1 MTFGATNVTSI
12 TVQWGEIPC
21 SERNGEITGYTVQ
34 YNSTQP
40 AHNNTVTV
48 SGADTR
54 TLVVGDLLPHTNY
67 TFSVRAQGANVSSST
82 SGIMSTAIPTG

>member
-1 MTFGATNVTSI
+1 MTFGATNLTSI

-21 SERNGEITGYTVQ
+21 SERNGEITGYIVQ

-54 TLVVGDLLPHTNY
+54 TLVVGDLLPRTSY
-67 TFSVRAQGANVSSST
+67 AFSVRAQGAAVSSAA
-82 SGIMSTAIPTG
+82 SGTMSTAIPTG